1 MFRKIFVTLLC
12 CIFSIH
18 ISQIPGLRNYN
29 ENDGLNSSYTYRLKQ
44 DNNGFIWIG
53 SDNGLFRFDGKEFK
67 QYGKEEGLMNIEVID
82 CEPLPNGEVFLI
94 PYLNDFAYL
103 KNGKIINLSFSRLLK
118 NQLANSLAKT
128 DRNGNTL
135 YLYSTNN
142 PKSILTYENG
152 TVKTQTVRF
161 NYDKKDVD
169 AFKYDFRRNILYM
182 RNYKEDRVL
191 AYTMNDNKIKIIQAE
206 GDFVCEKDNLFVFNH
221 KGTINVYKKQGLFK
235 FLKINS
241 YRLKQNIIYG
251 SIDKNNKLWLNLEAG
266 GALYFNQSLLDE
278 KKPLDTPVKFLQNYT
293 IHNVLV
299 DKDDNVWFNSKNN
312 GIFFITKVF
321 FDHYINLSLKNNS
334 GYIKAIA
341 TDGKSI
347 FLGYNN
353 SSVAIYSN
361 NNLKNIVFDEYY
373 KHDSKA
379 IYCQGSIRVFAF
391 TNKIVVYNTEQ
402 SKKSIL
408 YYNAKNIIPYSKDSI
423 LFCTSQGLLMYH
435 LQNGKIEILS
445 DERTYTALPLT
456 EDSILMG
463 NFNDLYKLNI
473 KTKKRE
479 LFLEGCYLNDVKKLK
494 ENLYIGASNT
504 NGIILF
510 NNKQIVRKITKKE
523 GLISNQVK
531 KINIETPDVF
541 WASTNSGISRI
552 EMKEN
557 NIRINNFTQ
566 LDGLPS
572 NLTAG
577 CIVRNDSVFIATS
590 GGLAIFPITKLLAQE
605 KSINKKVIINS
616 VKIGSKEY
624 SNISQKL
631 QGITPDDVIF
641 DLSFPDYTSQGKIA
655 FKYKVEGLNNIWQ
668 TTNSSKIILNS
679 IPPGKYLLKVI
690 GLGYN
695 GKQSYASTD
704 LAFEIRPRFWQ
715 TWWFTSAMTFIL
727 LTVIYVLINSYFQK
741 RRKKKLEALYFEKK
755 IAELELQAIKAQI
768 NPHFIYNCLNSIQ
781 YLLFKGD
788 YSKTENYLNIF
799 SKMIRKTLHYSEKT
813 FITINEEADYLFL
826 YLNME
831 KLRQDDL
838 FDYSIDISED
848 VNKNWAIPSL
858 LIQPFV
864 ENAIKHG
871 VSDLENQK
879 GLISISFDY
888 KNESLC
894 ITIEDNGTGI
904 SNIKESALNN
914 SFGLKLSQKRIE
926 TFKHL
931 FETNITLKIVNL
943 SDESEKQGT
952 QVKLYITPNENQNTN
967 LHH

>member
-1 MFRKIFVTLLC
+1 MFRKIFVILIS

-103 KNGKIINLSFSRLLK
+103 KNEKIINLSFSRSLK
-118 NQLANSLAKT
+118 NQFANSLART
-128 DRNGNTL
+128 DRNGNKL

-152 TVKTQTVRF
+152 AFKTQTVTL
-161 NYDKKDVD
+161 NYGQKNVN
-169 AFKYDFRRNILYM
+169 AFKYDFHRNILYM
-182 RNYKEDRVL
+182 RDNIEDHVL
-191 AYTMNDNKIKIIQAE
+191 AYNMNDNKIKIIQAE
-206 GDFVCEKDNLFVFNH
+206 GEFVCQKDNLFVFNH

-241 YRLKQNIIYG
+241 YQLKQNIIYG

-278 KKPLDTPVKFLQNYT
+278 KKLLEPVKLLQNYT

-321 FDHYINLSLKNNS
+321 FDNYINLSLKNNS

-341 TDGKSI
+341 TDGKNI

-353 SSVAIYSN
+353 SSSAIYRN
-361 NNLKNIVFDEYY
+361 GKLKNIVFDEYY
-373 KHDSKA
+373 KHDSKG
-379 IYCQGSIRVFAF
+379 IYAHGNILVFAF
-391 TNKIVVYNTEQ
+391 SNRIFVYDTKQNK
-402 SKKSIL
+402 KRIL
-408 YYNAKNIIPYSKDSI
+408 NYNAKNIAPYSKNSI
-423 LFCTSQGLLMYH
+423 LLCTAQGLFAYH
-435 LQNGKIEILS
+435 MQNEKIEILS
-445 DERTYTALPLT
+445 NERTYTALPFSQ
-456 EDSILMG
+456 DSILMG

-473 KTKKRE
+473 KTKKRKI
-479 LFLEGCYLNDVKKLK
+479 FLERCYLKDIKKLK
-494 ENLYIGASNT
+494 ENLYVGAGNT
-504 NGIILF
+504 NGVILF
-510 NNKQIVRKITKKE
+510 NNKGIVRKITKND
-523 GLISNQVK
+523 GLINNQVK

-552 EMKEN
+552 EIKEN

-577 CIVRNDSVFIATS
+577 CIVRNDSVFIGTS
-590 GGLAIFPITKLLAQE
+590 GGLVIFPIRKLLAQE

-616 VKIGSKEY
+616 VKIGNKEY

-631 QGITPDDVIF
+631 EGITPDDVIF
-641 DLSFPDYTSQGKIA
+641 NLSFPDYTSQGKIA
-655 FKYKVEGLNNIWQ
+655 FKYKVEGLNNTWQ

-679 IPPGKYLLKVI
+679 IPPGKYLLRVI

-695 GKQSYASTD
+695 GKQSYASTN
-704 LAFEIRPRFWQ
+704 LAFEIKPRFWQ
-715 TWWFTSAMTFIL
+715 TWWFTSVLTFIL
-727 LTVIYVLINSYFQK
+727 LTVVYVLINLYFQK
-741 RRKKKLEALYFEKK
+741 QRKKKLEALYFEKK
-755 IAELELQAIKAQI
+755 IADLELQAIKAQI

-813 FITINEEADYLFL
+813 FITINEEVDYLFL

-838 FDYSIDISED
+838 FDYSIDISEE

-888 KNESLC
+888 KNGFLC
-894 ITIEDNGTGI
+894 IIIEDNGTGI
-904 SNIKESALNN
+904 SDIKESTLSN

-931 FETNITLKIVNL
+931 FETDITLKIVNL

-952 QVKLYITPNENQNTN
+952 AVKLYITPNENQNTN